1 VTNGLDGS
9 RGRTRVRRLPE
20 KQIDDRAALHEILDA
35 ARVAH
40 VAIADTDGQPYVLPV
55 AFGRDGDDVI
65 VHGSTGSRLFRTL
78 ATGEPSCFTVT
89 LLDGLVLARSA
100 FESSMHYRSAM
111 VLGSCEVVPEDD
123 VLRCLHVLTEHLM
136 PGRWAQLRPPT
147 VKEIAATMLLRLPLL
162 EWSVKV
168 SDRWP
173 DDPPEDL
180 AEPVWAGVLPI
191 TSTFGT
197 PLPAPDLTPMIEPP
211 DYVAQWV
218 P

>member
-1 VTNGLDGS
+1 MTNGLDGS
-9 RGRTRVRRLPE
+9 RGRTKVRRLPE
-20 KQIDDRAALHEILDA
+20 KQIDDRAALHQILDA

-40 VAIADTDGQPYVLPV
+40 VAITDADGQPYLLPV
-55 AFGRDGDDVI
+55 AFGRDGDYVI
-65 VHGSTGSRLFRTL
+65 VHGSTGSRLFRAL
-78 ATGEPSCFTVT
+78 AAGEPTCFTVT

-111 VLGSCEVVPEDD
+111 VFGSCEVVPDD
-123 VLRCLHVLTEHLM
+123 DMLRCLRVLTEHLM

-168 SDRWP
+168 SDGWP
-173 DDPPEDL
+173 KDPAEDL
-180 AEPVWAGVLPI
+180 SEPVWAGVLPI
-191 TSTFGT
+191 TSAFDT
-197 PLPAPDLTPMIEPP
+197 PLPAPDLRHTIEPP
-211 DYVAQWV
+211 DYVDQWV

>member
-1 VTNGLDGS
+1 MTNGLDGS
-9 RGRTRVRRLPE
+9 RGRTKVRRLPE
-20 KQIDDRAALHEILDA
+20 KQIDDRAALHQILDA

-40 VAIADTDGQPYVLPV
+40 VAITDADGQPYVLPV
-55 AFGRDGDDVI
+55 AFGRDGDFVI
-65 VHGSTGSRLFRTL
+65 VHGSTGSRLFRAL
-78 ATGEPSCFTVT
+78 AAGEPTCFTVT

-111 VLGSCEVVPEDD
+111 VFGSCEVVPDDD
-123 VLRCLHVLTEHLM
+123 VLRCLRVLTDHLM
-136 PGRWAQLRPPT
+136 PGRWAQLRAPT

-180 AEPVWAGVLPI
+180 SEPVWAGVLPI
-191 TSTFGT
+191 TSAFGT
-197 PLPAPDLTPMIEPP
+197 PLPAPDLTHAIEPP